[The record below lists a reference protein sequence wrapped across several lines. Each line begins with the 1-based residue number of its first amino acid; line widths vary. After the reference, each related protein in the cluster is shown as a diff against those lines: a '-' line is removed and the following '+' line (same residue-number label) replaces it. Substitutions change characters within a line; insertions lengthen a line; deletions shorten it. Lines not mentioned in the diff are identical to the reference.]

1 MPVVAQSEIPQRVAQ
16 RPDLLGES
24 VGIIKVGDL
33 VTAQGYKGAFRV
45 RSFSIDQR
53 TAEIELFSVA
63 KQQLMQYRMSVLTSE
78 LSPFSENARQAAD

>member
-1 MPVVAQSEIPQRVAQ
+1 MDDTPISHA
-16 RPDLLGES
+16 GGT

-33 VTAQGYKGAFRV
+33 VTAQGYRGAFRI

-78 LSPFSENARQAAD
+78 LSPFSENASQAAD